1 MAASEACGDRIA
13 PREVTVRPVRDAG
26 ERRRWDALAS
36 EHHYLPF
43 NGLFG
48 QSLRHVAVRDGTW
61 VALVGWT
68 AGAFKV
74 GVRDAWI
81 GWTRERQFRRLK
93 LIANNSRFVVLGG
106 KGATRNLA
114 SRVLGLSLRRL
125 SRDMQAAHGF
135 PVLLAETFVD
145 PSRFAGTCYRAS
157 NWRPLG
163 RTRGFT
169 RLPGGAPRWRGN
181 GQPKE
186 VYVYELESGA
196 RAALSGAGEPAE
208 WCIGAKE
215 APMPAPQLRS
225 LRDFLEEMPDF
236 RKARGRRY
244 GIGCYLTIAVAAR
257 LAGYRGVSAFGEFA
271 ARLDEEQRRAVGG
284 FRSPSRRRYTVPAA
298 STFHYILSSLPP
310 DALDR
315 ALGAWTRQ
323 GSDGTAPVALDG
335 KDVRGASKQTDGGR
349 RMMVAA
355 VEHGTGLVL
364 GQVQVGGRT
373 NEIPAVRELT
383 RALDLG
389 GRVVTLDALHAQQET
404 ARALVEDC
412 AADYVAAAVKDNQ
425 PTMPGDLRAMDWR
438 GARHADSGWEKG
450 HGRFERR
457 RCAVLDIGGPEWDGY
472 GGLHGRRQA
481 FRIER
486 ERHVVKQDAGS
497 RETAYGLTSLS
508 PGQAGPEEV
517 AALVRRHWEIEN
529 RLHYVR
535 DFTYDE
541 DRCRARVG
549 NLPRNLACL
558 TNAAISIVRHEGRF
572 AYLPPANRHYAARP
586 REALDAV
593 LNPPSG

>member
-1 MAASEACGDRIA
+1 MDGPDGDGVGRWL
-13 PREVTVRPVRDAG
+13 RDVKVRPVRGAE
-26 ERRRWDALAS
+26 ERRRWDALMR

-43 NGLFG
+43 RGLFG
-48 QSLRHVAVRDGTW
+48 KSLRHVAVRGEAW
-61 VALVGWT
+61 LALLGWQ

-81 GWTRERQFRRLK
+81 GWTREQQFSRLH
-93 LIANNSRFVVLGG
+93 LIANNARFAVLA
-106 KGATRNLA
+106 KGRVPNLA
-114 SRVLGLSLRRL
+114 SRALGLSLRRL
-125 SRDMQAAHGF
+125 ARDMRDAHGH

-145 PSRFAGTCYRAS
+145 PSRFAGTCCRAS
-157 NWRPLG
+157 NWMSLG
-163 RTRGFT
+163 RTRGYS
-169 RLPGGAPRWRGN
+169 REPGGSARWREN
-181 GQPKE
+181 GWPKE
-186 VYVYELESGA
+186 VFVYGMEKDAPSALRRGELPGDWRAGSGA
-196 RAALSGAGEPAE
+196 LPPPAVE
-208 WCIGAKE
+208 
-215 APMPAPQLRS
+215 LRS
-225 LRDFLEEMPDF
+225 LHAFLADMPDF

-244 GIGCYLTIAVAAR
+244 GLACYATIMIAAR
-257 LAGYRGVSAFGEFA
+257 LAGYRGVTAFGEFA
-271 ARLDEEQRRAVGG
+271 ARMDQEQLRAAGA
-284 FRSPSRRRYTVPAA
+284 FFSPSRGRHTAPAT

-323 GSDGTAPVALDG
+323 RSDGAAPVALDG
-335 KDVRGASKQTDGGR
+335 KDVRGASKQTEGER

-364 GQVQVGGRT
+364 GQVQVGGKT

-412 AADYVAAAVKDNQ
+412 GADYVVTAVKDNQ
-425 PTMPGDLRAMDWR
+425 ETMLDDLRAIDWS
-438 GARHADSGWEKG
+438 GARRADG
-450 HGRFERR
+450 
-457 RCAVLDIGGPEWDGY
+457 GGPEWDGY

-486 ERHVVKQDAGS
+486 ERHVVKQGAGS
-497 RETAYGLTSLS
+497 RETAYGLTSLGA
-508 PGQAGPEEV
+508 GQAGPKEL
-517 AALVRRHWEIEN
+517 AALVRHHWHIEN

-572 AYLPPANRHYAARP
+572 EHLPPANRHYAARP

>member
-1 MAASEACGDRIA
+1 MDGPDGDGAGRWL
-13 PREVTVRPVRDAG
+13 RDVKVRPVRGAE
-26 ERRRWDALAS
+26 ERRRWDALMR

-43 NGLFG
+43 RGLFG
-48 QSLRHVAVRDGTW
+48 KSLRHVAVRGEAW
-61 VALVGWT
+61 LALLGWQ

-81 GWTRERQFRRLK
+81 GWTREQQFSRLH
-93 LIANNSRFVVLGG
+93 LIANNARFAVLA
-106 KGATRNLA
+106 KGRVPNLA
-114 SRVLGLSLRRL
+114 SRALGLSLRRL
-125 SRDMQAAHGF
+125 ARDMRDAHGH

-145 PSRFAGTCYRAS
+145 PSRFAGTCCRAS
-157 NWRPLG
+157 NWMSLG
-163 RTRGFT
+163 RTRGYS
-169 RLPGGAPRWRGN
+169 REPGGSARWREN
-181 GQPKE
+181 GWPKE
-186 VYVYELESGA
+186 VFVYGMEKDAPSALRRGELPGDWRAGSGA
-196 RAALSGAGEPAE
+196 LPPPAVE
-208 WCIGAKE
+208 
-215 APMPAPQLRS
+215 LRS
-225 LRDFLEEMPDF
+225 LHAFLADMPDF

-244 GIGCYLTIAVAAR
+244 GLACYATIMIAAR
-257 LAGYRGVSAFGEFA
+257 LAGYRGVTAFGEFA
-271 ARLDEEQRRAVGG
+271 ARMDQEQLRAAGA
-284 FRSPSRRRYTVPAA
+284 FFSPSRGRHTAPAT

-323 GSDGTAPVALDG
+323 RSDGAAPVALDG
-335 KDVRGASKQTDGGR
+335 KDVRGASKQTEGER

-364 GQVQVGGRT
+364 GQVQVGGKT

-412 AADYVAAAVKDNQ
+412 GADYVVTAVKDNQ
-425 PTMPGDLRAMDWR
+425 ETMLDDLRAIDWS
-438 GARHADSGWEKG
+438 GARRADG
-450 HGRFERR
+450 
-457 RCAVLDIGGPEWDGY
+457 GGPEWDGY

-486 ERHVVKQDAGS
+486 ERHVVKQGAGS
-497 RETAYGLTSLS
+497 RETAYGLTSLGA
-508 PGQAGPEEV
+508 GQAGPKEL
-517 AALVRRHWEIEN
+517 AALVRHHWHIEN

-572 AYLPPANRHYAARP
+572 EHLPPANRHYAARP

>member
-1 MAASEACGDRIA
+1 MDGPDGDGVGRWL
-13 PREVTVRPVRDAG
+13 RDMEVRPVRGAE
-26 ERRRWDALAS
+26 ERRRWDALMR

-43 NGLFG
+43 RGLFG
-48 QSLRHVAVRDGTW
+48 KSLRHVAVRGEAW
-61 VALVGWT
+61 LALLGWQ

-81 GWTRERQFRRLK
+81 GWTREQQFSRLH
-93 LIANNSRFVVLGG
+93 LIANNARFAVLEEG
-106 KGATRNLA
+106 RVPNLA
-114 SRVLGLSLRRL
+114 SRALGLSLRRL
-125 SRDMQAAHGF
+125 ARDMRDAHGH

-157 NWRPLG
+157 NWISLG
-163 RTRGFT
+163 RTRGYS
-169 RLPGGAPRWRGN
+169 REPGGSARWREN
-181 GQPKE
+181 GRPKE
-186 VYVYELESGA
+186 VFVYGMEKDAPSALRCGELPGDWRAGSGA
-196 RAALSGAGEPAE
+196 LPPPAAE
-208 WCIGAKE
+208 
-215 APMPAPQLRS
+215 LRS
-225 LRDFLEEMPDF
+225 LHAFLADMPDF

-244 GIGCYLTIAVAAR
+244 GLACYATIMIAAR
-257 LAGYRGVSAFGEFA
+257 LAGYRGVTAFGEFA
-271 ARLDEEQRRAVGG
+271 ARMDQGQLRAAGA
-284 FRSPSRRRYTVPAA
+284 FFSPSRGRYTAPAT
-298 STFHYILSSLPP
+298 STFHYILSLLPP

-323 GSDGTAPVALDG
+323 RSDGSAPVALDG
-335 KDVRGASKQTDGGR
+335 KDVRGASKQTGGER

-364 GQVQVGGRT
+364 GQVQVGGKT

-412 AADYVAAAVKDNQ
+412 GADYVVTAVKDNQ
-425 PTMPGDLRAMDWR
+425 ETMLDDLRAIDWS
-438 GARHADSGWEKG
+438 GARRADGGWEKA
-450 HGRFERR
+450 HGRLERR
-457 RCAVLDIGGPEWDGY
+457 RCAALDIGGPEWDGY

-486 ERHVVKQDAGS
+486 ERHVVKQGAGS
-497 RETAYGLTSLS
+497 RETAYGLTSL
-508 PGQAGPEEV
+508 GAGRAGPEEL
-517 AALVRRHWEIEN
+517 AALVRHHWHIEN

-572 AYLPPANRHYAARP
+572 EHLPPANRHYAARP

>member
-1 MAASEACGDRIA
+1 MR
-13 PREVTVRPVRDAG
+13 
-26 ERRRWDALAS
+26 
-36 EHHYLPF
+36 EHHYLPYR
-43 NGLFG
+43 GLFG
-48 QSLRHVAVRDGTW
+48 RSLRQVAVRGETW
-61 VALVGWT
+61 LALLGWQ

-81 GWTRERQFRRLK
+81 GWTREQQFSRLH
-93 LIANNSRFVVLGG
+93 LVANNARFAVLEAG
-106 KGATRNLA
+106 RVPNLA
-114 SRVLGLSLRRL
+114 SRALGLGLRRL
-125 SRDMQAAHGF
+125 SRDMRAAHGH

-157 NWRPLG
+157 NWMRLG
-163 RTRGFT
+163 RTRGFS
-169 RLPGGAPRWRGN
+169 REPGGAARWREHGR
-181 GQPKE
+181 PKE
-186 VYVYELESGA
+186 VFVYETETDA
-196 RAALSGAGEPAE
+196 TAALRRDELPDDWRARGGAAPP
-208 WCIGAKE
+208 E
-215 APMPAPQLRS
+215 APELRS
-225 LRDFLEEMPDF
+225 LHAFLEDMADF

-244 GIGCYLTIAVAAR
+244 GLACYATIMIAAR
-257 LAGYRGVSAFGEFA
+257 LAGYRGVTAFAEFA
-271 ARLDEEQRRAVGG
+271 ARMDQEQLAAAGA
-284 FRSPSRRRYTVPAA
+284 FFSPSRGRHTAPAA

-335 KDVRGASKQTDGGR
+335 KDVRGASKQIDGAR

-364 GQVQVGGRT
+364 GQVQVGDKT

-389 GRVVTLDALHAQQET
+389 GRVVTLDAMHARQET
-404 ARALVEDC
+404 ARALVEHG
-412 AADYVAAAVKDNQ
+412 ADYVVTAVKDNQ
-425 PTMPGDLRAMDWR
+425 ETMLDDLRAIDWR
-438 GARHADSGWEKG
+438 GARRADGGWEKA
-450 HGRFERR
+450 HGRLERR
-457 RCAVLDIGGPEWDGY
+457 RCALLDIGGPEWDGH

-486 ERHVVKQDAGS
+486 ERHLVKQGTGS
-497 RETAYGLTSLS
+497 RETAHGLTSLG
-508 PGQAGPEEV
+508 PGRAGPEEV
-517 AALVRRHWEIEN
+517 AALVRGHWEIEN

-558 TNAAISIVRHEGRF
+558 TNAAISIVRHGRRF
-572 AYLPPANRHYAARP
+572 EHLPPANRHYAARP

-593 LNPPSG
+593 LDPPSR

>member
-1 MAASEACGDRIA
+1 MDGPDIGSGGRWLRGVA
-13 PREVTVRPVRDAG
+13 VRPVRG
-26 ERRRWDALAS
+26 VEERRRWDALMR
-36 EHHYLPF
+36 EHHYLPYR
-43 NGLFG
+43 GLFG
-48 QSLRHVAVRDGTW
+48 RSLRQVAVRGEIW
-61 VALVGWT
+61 LALLGWQ

-81 GWTRERQFRRLK
+81 GWTREQQFSRLH
-93 LIANNSRFVVLGG
+93 LVANNARFAVLEEG
-106 KGATRNLA
+106 RVPNLA
-114 SRVLGLSLRRL
+114 SRALGLGLRRL
-125 SRDMQAAHGF
+125 SRDMRAAHGH

-157 NWRPLG
+157 NWVPLG
-163 RTRGFT
+163 RTRGFS
-169 RLPGGAPRWRGN
+169 REPGGPARWREHGR
-181 GQPKE
+181 PKE
-186 VYVYELESGA
+186 VFVYETETGA
-196 RAALSGAGEPAE
+196 AAALRRDELPGDWRAEGWGAPP
-208 WCIGAKE
+208 E
-215 APMPAPQLRS
+215 APELSS
-225 LRDFLEEMPDF
+225 LHAFLEDMPDF

-244 GIGCYLTIAVAAR
+244 GLACYATIMIAAR
-257 LAGYRGVSAFGEFA
+257 LAGYRGVTAFAEFA
-271 ARLDEEQRRAVGG
+271 ARMDQEQLAAAGA
-284 FRSPSRRRYTVPAA
+284 FFSPSRGRRTAPAA

-323 GSDGTAPVALDG
+323 RSDGTAAVALDG
-335 KDVRGASKQTDGGR
+335 KDVRGASKQIDGER

-364 GQVQVGGRT
+364 GQVQVGDKT

-383 RALDLG
+383 RALDLR

-404 ARALVEDC
+404 ARALVDRG
-412 AADYVAAAVKDNQ
+412 ADYVVTAVKDNQ
-425 PTMPGDLRAMDWR
+425 ETMLDDLRAIDWR
-438 GARHADSGWEKG
+438 GARRADGGWEKA
-450 HGRFERR
+450 HGRLERR
-457 RCAVLDIGGPEWDGY
+457 RCAVLDLGGPEWDGY

-486 ERHVVKQDAGS
+486 ERHLVKQDAGS
-497 RETAYGLTSLS
+497 RETAYGLTSLG

-517 AALVRRHWEIEN
+517 AALVRRHWHIEN

-549 NLPRNLACL
+549 SPPRNLACL

-572 AYLPPANRHYAARP
+572 EHLPPANRHYAARP
-586 REALDAV
+586 QEALDAV
-593 LNPPSG
+593 LDPPSR

>member
-1 MAASEACGDRIA
+1 MDGPDIGSGGRWL
-13 PREVTVRPVRDAG
+13 RGVSVRPVRGVG
-26 ERRRWDALAS
+26 ERRRWDALMR
-36 EHHYLPF
+36 EHHYLPHR
-43 NGLFG
+43 GLFG
-48 QSLRHVAVRDGTW
+48 RSLRQVAVRGETW
-61 VALVGWT
+61 LALLGWQ

-81 GWTRERQFRRLK
+81 GWTREQQFSRLH
-93 LIANNSRFVVLGG
+93 LVANNARFAVLEAG
-106 KGATRNLA
+106 RVPNLA
-114 SRVLGLSLRRL
+114 SRALGLGLRRL
-125 SRDMQAAHGF
+125 SRDMRAAHGH

-157 NWRPLG
+157 NWVPLG
-163 RTRGFT
+163 RTRGFS
-169 RLPGGAPRWRGN
+169 REPGGAARWREHGR
-181 GQPKE
+181 PKE
-186 VYVYELESGA
+186 VFVYETETGA
-196 RAALSGAGEPAE
+196 TAALRRDELPDDWRARGDAAPP
-208 WCIGAKE
+208 E
-215 APMPAPQLRS
+215 APALRS
-225 LRDFLEEMPDF
+225 LHAFLEDMPDF

-244 GIGCYLTIAVAAR
+244 GLACYATIMIAAR
-257 LAGYRGVSAFGEFA
+257 LAGYRGVTAFAEFA
-271 ARLDEEQRRAVGG
+271 ARMDQEQLAAAGA
-284 FRSPSRRRYTVPAA
+284 FFSPSRGRHTAPAA

-335 KDVRGASKQTDGGR
+335 KDVRGASRQIDGAR

-364 GQVQVGGRT
+364 GQVQVGDKT

-389 GRVVTLDALHAQQET
+389 GRVVTLDAMHAQQET
-404 ARALVEDC
+404 ARALLDHG
-412 AADYVAAAVKDNQ
+412 ADYVVTAVKDNQ
-425 PTMPGDLRAMDWR
+425 ETMLDDLRAIDWR
-438 GARHADSGWEKG
+438 GARRADGGWEKA
-450 HGRFERR
+450 HGRLERR
-457 RCAVLDIGGPEWDGY
+457 RCALLDLGGPEWDGY

-486 ERHVVKQDAGS
+486 ERHLVKQGAGS
-497 RETAYGLTSLS
+497 RETAYGLTSLG
-508 PGQAGPEEV
+508 PGRAGPEEV

-558 TNAAISIVRHEGRF
+558 TNAAISIVRHGRRF
-572 AYLPPANRHYAARP
+572 KHPPPANRHYAARP

-593 LNPPSG
+593 LDPPSR